1 MSDTPLPPP
10 PPGRDQLPTA
20 TPAAPPTAQSPQLP
34 PPPPGAP
41 EPPTAGPATEPPTVV
56 GPTAGSSSHWK
67 PVAAIAGSAL
77 GGALVAFLISWAVIG
92 HDGSSHRPI
101 SSSQGRAAQGQ
112 SPSAGGGNSSG
123 SGSGSGGGS
132 GSASGSTGRGQRQGS
147 SGSGTASGSTGQR
160 QGGMPSA
167 RSGAS

>member
-10 PPGRDQLPTA
+10 PPGSDQ
-20 TPAAPPTAQSPQLP
+20 PPTVPPQLP

-92 HDGSSHRPI
+92 HDGSADRPAA
-101 SSSQGRAAQGQ
+101 SSQGRAAQEQVPG
-112 SPSAGGGNSSG
+112 SGTG
-123 SGSGSGGGS
+123 SGSGN
-132 GSASGSTGRGQRQGS
+132 
-147 SGSGTASGSTGQR
+147 GSGTY
-160 QGGMPSA
+160 A
-167 RSGAS
+167 RRRKTKEK